1 MIKFKTTGISSIAPI
16 KTKPGNIGHFVQSKK
31 AMFDNET
38 SALQAQLVNEEKQK
52 DVKMVDLSVIK
63 KGLNFHGT
71 TQENLE
77 REAKETEMEELRM
90 EREQAVMRKTAR
102 SFKEE
107 TTSVKDETK
116 SKAKEETKE

>member
-1 MIKFKTTGISSIAPI
+1 MIDAETKEAKAKAIKFKTTGISSIAPI

-31 AMFDNET
+31 ATFDNET

-71 TQENLE
+71 T
-77 REAKETEMEELRM
+77 
-90 EREQAVMRKTAR
+90 
-102 SFKEE
+102 
-107 TTSVKDETK
+107 
-116 SKAKEETKE
+116 

>member
-1 MIKFKTTGISSIAPI
+1 M
-16 KTKPGNIGHFVQSKK
+16 
-31 AMFDNET
+31 NED
-38 SALQAQLVNEEKQK
+38 KQK
-52 DVKMVDLSVIK
+52 EVKMVDLSVIK

-90 EREQAVMRKTAR
+90 EREQAVMKKTAR

-107 TTSVKDETK
+107 TTSIKDETK
-116 SKAKEETKE
+116 SKAKEETKEQ

>member
-1 MIKFKTTGISSIAPI
+1 
-16 KTKPGNIGHFVQSKK
+16 
-31 AMFDNET
+31 MFDTET
-38 SALQAQLVNEEKQK
+38 SALQAQLVNEDKQK

>member
-1 MIKFKTTGISSIAPI
+1 
-16 KTKPGNIGHFVQSKK
+16 
-31 AMFDNET
+31 MFDTET